1 MKMFHSKKRNNVGLY
16 LRRKG
21 ALERLLIQ
29 QENFVKE
36 KKDKVNSKGIIIP
49 YAQECKRLEKE
60 AIILKHYVDLGTS
73 TALKKKRK

>member
-60 AIILKHYVDLGTS
+60 VSILKHYVSLGVS
-73 TALKKKRK
+73 TAPKKNK